1 MPLEK
6 GDRDWNYANTDKGT
20 SEATRNWEDSFLEL
34 LDICKRAFLLW

>member
-6 GDRDWNYANTDKGT
+6 GDRDRNYANTDKGT

-34 LDICKRAFLLW
+34 LDICERAFLLW